1 MQDEINSQ
9 LFILILKKNLK
20 DRNKKLLV
28 SLQIHIALS

>member
-9 LFILILKKNLK
+9 LFILILKKNLN